1 MIGGEEVGR
10 ESGGPTRENG
20 GFGDGGDDCID
31 WDGGGGGGVDGYAP

>member
-20 GFGDGGDDCID
+20 GFGMVAMTVSTG
-31 WDGGGGGGVDGYAP
+31 WGGGGGVDGYAP